1 MGCARSFVC
10 IEVNALNK
18 KIRGK
23 NIVSSVWKLVEPIA
37 HNLDLS
43 IWDVQFLKEG
53 PNYYLRIFIDS
64 ENGVTVE
71 DCEKLS
77 RAIDKPIDELD
88 PISQNYLLEVCSPG
102 INRYLT
108 RDDHL
113 KKFIGH
119 KIIVRLIRPINK
131 DVKQINGSLLYFDGN
146 SLSICS
152 EDELKTIDILR
163 KNIAFI
169 KLDDF

>member
-1 MGCARSFVC
+1 MGCARSFVF

-18 KIRGK
+18 KFRGK

-64 ENGVTVE
+64 ENGVNVE

-108 RDDHL
+108 RDYHL

-131 DVKQINGSLLYFDGN
+131 DVKQINGSLLYFDEN